1 MTRIGLGVRLPHR
14 HGRGTGFQ
22 PTKLAGLL
30 GWWRA
35 DLGTTVATGV
45 SAWADQSGN
54 GFAMTQ
60 GTGSS
65 QPTLVAAHA
74 ALNNQAALSFDLTDS
89 FAVDLDSVTA
99 KDYTVFFVIDPTSG
113 TGRYDIYD
121 ATGDDRLVLS
131 HRISG
136 ANNPGYYNGLWR
148 DSLVAASADAQA
160 LSFVLDSATGGDVYV
175 DGVQIGA
182 TLSFASALTISV
194 AILPK
199 TRPDTMV
206 IAEVIFYSRVL
217 SATERGEV
225 DAYLAARYGL

>member
-54 GFAMTQ
+54 GFAATQ
-60 GTGSS
+60 AVGAN
-65 QPTLVAAHA
+65 QPTLVAAHV
-74 ALNNQAALSFDLTDS
+74 ALNSQAALSFDTTDS
-89 FAVDLDSVTA
+89 FAVDLDSVTD
-99 KDYTVFFVIDPTSG
+99 KDYSVFFVLDPTAA
-113 TGRYDIYD
+113 TGRYDLFD
-121 ATGDDRLVLS
+121 ALSDDRLVFA

-136 ANNPGYYNGLWR
+136 ADDPGYYNGSWR
-148 DSLVAASADAQA
+148 DSLVAATDDPQSLCYILEQG
-160 LSFVLDSATGGDVYV
+160 VGGKVYV
-175 DGVQIGA
+175 DGVQIGG
-182 TLSFASALTISV
+182 TLDYASKLTISGITMPSV
-194 AILPK
+194 
-199 TRPDTMV
+199 RPETMV
-206 IAEVIFYSRVL
+206 IAEVIVYSRAL
-217 SATERGEV
+217 TTAERGEV